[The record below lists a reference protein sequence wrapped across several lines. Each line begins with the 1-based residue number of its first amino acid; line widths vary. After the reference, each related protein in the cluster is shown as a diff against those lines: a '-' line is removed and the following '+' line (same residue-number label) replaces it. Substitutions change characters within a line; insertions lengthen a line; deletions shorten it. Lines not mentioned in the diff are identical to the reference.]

1 LALPVPALRY
11 TLAAPA
17 SLQDMR
23 VQLNGNELKLGD
35 DDTLPELAGAATP
48 AGEQA
53 FAPAT
58 ITFLAL
64 PNAENGACR

>member
-1 LALPVPALRY
+1 
-11 TLAAPA
+11 
-17 SLQDMR
+17 MR